1 MHLTTAGT
9 FAACIAVS
17 QAFRDTSPFI
27 LFSSSP
33 LPAALQ
39 DVSAEQLQ
47 SSTDVLRATKEF
59 LSTCPSDIYVII
71 SQPNANAADYS
82 SHGCVP
88 YLRRA
93 MSNEGVQT
101 KFSVSEVVGL
111 EEGNADDLADYVSKN
126 CGHIT
131 VHKDISDPVRRAII
145 SDDAW
150 WRKIVVRS
158 DYHALP
164 SKEPARRDS
173 LSEHDT
179 DLHAAILKDM
189 RKYTY
194 TVIYT
199 TTPAS
204 GNVAYSGP
212 SYEAV
217 FMEPVHMDLKRQSG
231 LAGVRDNN
239 STLYDS
245 RPLFEKYQFLSPGLF
260 MGLLVGLILFGILSV
275 GINAVSSLQVSY
287 GAFDK
292 EMGPAVQKKQQ

>member
-1 MHLTTAGT
+1 MYLTTAGT
-9 FAACIAVS
+9 FAACVAVS

-33 LPAALQ
+33 VPAALQ
-39 DVSAEQLQ
+39 DALTEQLQ
-47 SSTDVLRATKEF
+47 SSTNVLRATREF

-82 SHGCVP
+82 HGSVP
-88 YLRRA
+88 YLQRA

-101 KFSVSEVVGL
+101 KFSLSEVVGL
-111 EEGNADDLADYVSKN
+111 EDGIADDLADYVSEK
-126 CGHIT
+126 CDHIT
-131 VHKDISDPVRRAII
+131 VHQDTSDSVRRAII
-145 SDDAW
+145 SNDVW

-164 SKEPARRDS
+164 SEEPARQDS
-173 LSEHDT
+173 LSEHDA
-179 DLHAAILKDM
+179 DLHAIILKDM

-239 STLYDS
+239 STVYDS

-260 MGLLVGLILFGILSV
+260 MGLLVALILFAILSV
-275 GINAVSSLQVSY
+275 GINAVASLQVSY

-292 EMGPAVQKKQQ
+292 EMGPAAQKKQQ